1 MISADFS
8 KVTPQADQPR
18 VRPSIWL
25 LMLVVG
31 GVGLL
36 ALGHSHNWFL
46 AAFVTGTLHN
56 LTFFLAWA
64 LVGLAYSM
72 LASLVWLRWGG
83 EPGRVNRVVGLLFLV
98 GSIMWG
104 SQEVAHL
111 VMDKLGV
118 PIVQIG
124 WDPDS
129 QEFVVDVISTNN
141 AVAGAR
147 MRGDLQAIVS
157 VEGLWWS
164 PSEKETSQPPLA
176 SEVEEFA

>member
-1 MISADFS
+1 MWFYAL
-8 KVTPQADQPR
+8 VT
-18 VRPSIWL
+18 
-25 LMLVVG
+25 G
-31 GVGLL
+31 GIGLL
-36 ALGHSHNWFL
+36 AFGYSHEWFL
-46 AAFVTGTLHN
+46 GALETGALHN
-56 LTFFLAWA
+56 QTYFLAWA
-64 LVGLAYSM
+64 SVALAYSL
-72 LASLVWLRWGG
+72 LASFMWLRWAGQ
-83 EPGRVNRVVGLLFLV
+83 PDRMNRIVGLLLLV
-98 GSIMWG
+98 GSIVWG

-129 QEFVVDVISTNN
+129 QEFVVEVLSTNN